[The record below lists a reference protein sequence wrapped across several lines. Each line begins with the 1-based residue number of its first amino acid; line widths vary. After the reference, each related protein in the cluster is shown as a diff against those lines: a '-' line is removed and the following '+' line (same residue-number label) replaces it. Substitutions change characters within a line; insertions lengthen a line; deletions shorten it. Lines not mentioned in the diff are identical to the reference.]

1 MGSIAGDTHPWLPG
15 TVSGKHHPVPQV
27 KMGCCKAALTTSTPT
42 HLARLRQK
50 QSQSQSRPARTHTHR
65 AQTIRSPRCILRN
78 KHYRA
83 PHPGLLKCKV
93 AHTVP
98 LAALTDAPLQNCSSR
113 INTQHTQQAMQGLLL
128 SLTSD
133 TSTRPPHTTCPLQVM
148 LCFGCTAPADTAVA
162 DQLLRLPCRSWPLGW
177 LMVVVALARLGDAA
191 CEQPSKHQAHRPPL
205 LR

>member
-42 HLARLRQK
+42 HLARLQQK

-83 PHPGLLKCKV
+83 PQTL
-93 AHTVP
+93 
-98 LAALTDAPLQNCSSR
+98 
-113 INTQHTQQAMQGLLL
+113 
-128 SLTSD
+128 
-133 TSTRPPHTTCPLQVM
+133 
-148 LCFGCTAPADTAVA
+148 GC
-162 DQLLRLPCRSWPLGW
+162 
-177 LMVVVALARLGDAA
+177 
-191 CEQPSKHQAHRPPL
+191 
-205 LR
+205 